1 MVTTETGIAD
11 KLHQF
16 IKGYA
21 DDKYCLELL
30 RFWAKHSCMQ
40 FNRLAIITGFNGNR
54 LHAERA
60 LKRLVG
66 DGVVKTY
73 VENNDPRYSLAKD
86 ESLRSLISELARFD
100 WHQWRS
106 ITGKLCVNCAS

>member
-11 KLHQF
+11 KLQQF

-21 DDKYCLELL
+21 DDQYCLELL

-40 FNRLAIITGFNGNR
+40 FNRLAIVTGFNGNR
-54 LHAERA
+54 LRAERA

-66 DGVVKTY
+66 DGVVKTSI
-73 VENNDPRYSLAKD
+73 ENDDPRYSLSKD
-86 ESLRSLISELARFD
+86 ESLRNLVSELARFD

-106 ITGKLCVNCAS
+106 ITGKLCISCAS

>member
-1 MVTTETGIAD
+1 MVNTETSIAD
-11 KLHQF
+11 KLRQF
-16 IKGYA
+16 IKGYS
-21 DDKYCLELL
+21 DDQYCLELL

-100 WHQWRS
+100 WHQWHS